1 MKVEII
7 KEIDSN
13 HMIIKYSF
21 ENVSEELDEDD
32 IDDTMDQ
39 NYHEEAI
46 QTTFYMLIS
55 YQVIGSNQDLA
66 SISMFEFD
74 IETNN
79 ISPSN
84 FVIVTQKITK
94 NTNVSFSS
102 HNSHKE
108 VNFIHGDLPLRTLS
122 VVAEDMLENES
133 NSFSMKQ
140 HNFLNRLGKQPVE
153 TNT

>member
-1 MKVEII
+1 
-7 KEIDSN
+7 
-13 HMIIKYSF
+13 MIIKYSF
-21 ENVSEELDEDD
+21 DNVSEELDEDD
-32 IDDTMDQ
+32 INDVMDQ
-39 NYHEEAI
+39 NYHEEGI

-84 FVIVTQKITK
+84 FVIVTQKISK
-94 NTNVSFSS
+94 NNNVSFSS

-108 VNFIHGDLPLRTLS
+108 VNFNHGDIPFRTLS
-122 VVAEDMLENES
+122 VVAEDILHENES

-140 HNFLNRLGKQPVE
+140 HNL
-153 TNT
+153 